1 MSDQFSVPGGF
12 CCITTHG
19 TLQAATAESYA
30 AARSFNDANGL
41 KNIQYAMVPGSL
53 ADKVRNDACR
63 TMLKENRGFVFFI
76 DGDMTFAQDAIF
88 KVIQTA
94 YGTHQ
99 WADVVGGYCN
109 LRGDLAI
116 PTIDTGTGTW
126 ESHYPGSGVKE
137 VIRTGGAFL
146 LIKRHV
152 LERIPDPWFALR
164 VPMRPLDAL
173 AEVDSFARQKFD
185 GSNPFQGPQWDALL
199 DIAAHDTSAVKGN
212 FVPAEV
218 GEDSSFCDRVRQY
231 GMRIAVNTDVVTEHL
246 NTVPVNWQTHKK
258 AMKDRERDQRYAVG
272 LMA

>member
-1 MSDQFSVPGGF
+1 MSEQFSVPGGF

-19 TLQAATAESYA
+19 TLQASTAESYA

-63 TMLKENRGFVFFI
+63 TMLREQRGFVFFI
-76 DGDMTFAQDAIF
+76 DGDMTFAPDAIF
-88 KVIQTA
+88 KLIQTA

-164 VPMRPLDAL
+164 VPMRPLDAM
-173 AEVDSFARQKFD
+173 AELDNFARMKFD
-185 GSNPFQGPQWDALL
+185 GSNPFRSLPEWEILE
-199 DIAAHDTSAVKGN
+199 DIAGREGTN

-218 GEDSSFCDRVRQY
+218 GEDSSFCDRVRAH
-231 GMRIAVNTDVVTEHL
+231 GMRIVVNTDVVTEHL
-246 NTVPVNWQTHKK
+246 NTVPVNWKTHKN

-272 LMA
+272 LLA